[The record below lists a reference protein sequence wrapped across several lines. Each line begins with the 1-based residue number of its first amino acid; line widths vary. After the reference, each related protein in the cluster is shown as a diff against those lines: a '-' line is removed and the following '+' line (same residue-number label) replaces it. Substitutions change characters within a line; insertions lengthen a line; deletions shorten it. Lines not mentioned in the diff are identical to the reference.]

1 MKPFFEQNEILRAKV
16 AKKTAMVQ
24 YGILAFMAA
33 QGGLMAR
40 LTYWEYS
47 WDIMEPITFFLTYG
61 CVIQVSA
68 FITVPRYN
76 PEVQRCG
83 LPIRDVRGI
92 KNLKNAIIF
101 ISRERE

>member
-61 CVIQVSA
+61 CVILDIAFKTVS
-68 FITVPRYN
+68 RYI
-76 PEVQRCG
+76 PEVQRRD
-83 LPIRDVRGI
+83 LFIRDVLEM
-92 KNLKNAIIF
+92 NNPENSTIF
-101 ISRERE
+101 IFGKWE

>member
-1 MKPFFEQNEILRAKV
+1 M

-61 CVIQVSA
+61 SVFFQLYRKVYTGKFEACNKGRGSA
-68 FITVPRYN
+68 EIFEFI
-76 PEVQRCG
+76 
-83 LPIRDVRGI
+83 
-92 KNLKNAIIF
+92 K
-101 ISRERE
+101 

>member
-61 CVIQVSA
+61 CVIRVIV
-68 FITVPRYN
+68 FITLSRYN
-76 PEVQRCG
+76 PEVQRRG
-83 LPIRDVRGI
+83 FSIRDLRGMKNP
-92 KNLKNAIIF
+92 KNLIIT
-101 ISRERE
+101 ISRE